1 MIEEKPLT
9 KPFAL
14 ISFCISSSAFSADGS
29 DHASGLPSKMF
40 WKTSLP
46 PMRSKRNSSHIMLV
60 QRDCPPSENGA
71 MPFSLNFG
79 TRSMMSPHDCG
90 GWAPIRSKTL
100 LFQ

>member
-29 DHASGLPSKMF
+29 DQLFGLPSKMF

-46 PMRSKRNSSHIMLV
+46 PIRSNRNSSHIIEV
-60 QRDCPPSENGA
+60 QRD
-71 MPFSLNFG
+71 
-79 TRSMMSPHDCG
+79 
-90 GWAPIRSKTL
+90 
-100 LFQ
+100 